1 MNKLVSTFPKN
12 KFEEVRVQVKEFKG
26 YDLVDLRVYTSLKEG
41 EEKIPTGKGLSV
53 NVSHFMVSNDLLQQ
67 YLDPGRHT
75 NDNTN
80 VPIPC
85 LLGYLFKL

>member
-26 YDLVDLRVYTSLKEG
+26 YDLVDLRVYTALKEG

-53 NVSHFMVSNDLLQQ
+53 NVSHFMELKKAILELEVVLRENNLL
-67 YLDPGRHT
+67 
-75 NDNTN
+75 NE
-80 VPIPC
+80 
-85 LLGYLFKL
+85 